1 MEQNMTAYQRIQ
13 HLTAV
18 LNRYRHEYYN
28 LNAPMVTVGY
38 YVGTTTC
45 RNCMEEY
52 CSQTNCLGCKRGT
65 YPDCKYQ
72 YLKRKP
78 IVMENDIDEEEE

>member
-1 MEQNMTAYQRIQ
+1 MNCDVCGR
-13 HLTAV
+13 
-18 LNRYRHEYYN
+18 
-28 LNAPMVTVGY
+28 PMIVDMNGHMVAVGY

-45 RNCMEEY
+45 RSCMEEY
-52 CSQTNCLGCKRGT
+52 CSQTNCMGCERGT

-78 IVMENDIDEEEE
+78 VVEEDGHGE